1 MGRRL
6 VLKQC
11 FILPMTE
18 LFSFSK
24 QRCKLVLVLNLFQ
37 PPKLQIRIPN
47 VGRQWSWDNSRGPA
61 ASEGLKRKTT
71 RVSAELS
78 LFWASRMEVGGLA

>member
-6 VLKQC
+6 ILKQC

-24 QRCKLVLVLNLFQ
+24 QRCKLALVLNLFQ

-47 VGRQWSWDNSRGPA
+47 VGRQWSSRGLA
-61 ASEGLKRKTT
+61 LEGLKRKTT

-78 LFWASRMEVGGLA
+78 LFWTSRMEVGGLA